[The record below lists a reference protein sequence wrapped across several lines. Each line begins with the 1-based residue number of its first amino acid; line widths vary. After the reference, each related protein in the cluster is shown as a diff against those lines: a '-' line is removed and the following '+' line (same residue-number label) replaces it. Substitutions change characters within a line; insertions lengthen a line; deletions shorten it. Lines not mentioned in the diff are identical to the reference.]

1 MQETKTALLAEAD
14 ATVARLRACRD
25 ECRTGGQVGG
35 CACGW
40 GCGCGCVVQSIDRTM
55 NRSSTARSN
64 LSIANAIT
72 QAAQARL
79 LDEEW
84 PATQRLLQRTLVVWG
99 AASATGGGGD
109 DTDHASDA
117 DADVLELDEG
127 ERAALRRLALAGL
140 QLMANLTAGWAE
152 GAGRVFEVGMCEAV

>member
-35 CACGW
+35 CADVE
-40 GCGCGCVVQSIDRTM
+40 CVREGPVDRW
-55 NRSSTARSN
+55 NDESVINSTIEPVHPECN
-64 LSIANAIT
+64 T

-84 PATQRLLQRTLVVWG
+84 PATQRLLQRTLVVWR
-99 AASATGGGGD
+99 AASATGGGD
-109 DTDHASDA
+109 DHASDTG
-117 DADVLELDEG
+117 ADVLELDEG
-127 ERAALRRLALAGL
+127 EWAALRRVTLAGL